1 MGYFFTTLLET
12 LIQAMGGAAD
22 MLGGG
27 VLELLTIDI
36 GTEGSIFGKIFGA
49 FGEFSDYFIVISM
62 TFLAIIMFWQ
72 LAKIMFSPQEC
83 QDTPLGIVG
92 RSIMGGILIY
102 GSKTIILAFENLFNS
117 MYTFFLTMN
126 IDGADVGASISFS
139 SIGSKLTEN
148 LSNGSGTLG
157 IGATLLVFILMLTM
171 CWQFAMYIVEVVERY
186 IVLGVLY
193 YMSPLACSM
202 VGSRSTSSIF
212 GAYVRMVGSQLLLML
227 CNVIFFRLFLSGF
240 NGFDRIINDPAFN
253 KVAGADGNSAL
264 QAAMICWAFMM
275 NGILVIGARI
285 DSYLG
290 TLGLSAA
297 QTGRGLGSALVASA
311 LGVKRVLGTASDAL
325 RGGVRA
331 GKAAAPYAKSGAQKL
346 GGAFGR
352 AYNHTMEKNKDKP
365 LGKALSH
372 ISNSVS
378 NTTGAKA
385 KMGKDGLVTPSSIMN
400 RMDGK
405 AKASQSAA
413 YNGASAAA
421 SLLKSSNMPKGVS
434 DGFDKASFNTEL
446 GGATMKWRDP
456 KTGQVAD
463 VSITP
468 LDKSNIDPSR
478 AQGRAFQVTDENGV
492 KRDMFASATGAGAA
506 AFATSDTAM
515 AKEMKEFAAQPGC
528 TAKEV
533 APGIWHT
540 TETNP
545 DTGAVTTKE
554 YASASMYRPNV
565 SMNSTTEEH
574 GGGTYHVSDI
584 SAAAGGHMTVDNPAQ
599 FAKGVSAKDF
609 GTHLQTE
616 FGQGSSFDFDAGQA
630 AQFAGGLQFT
640 TQDGKSYMAAPT
652 AMYDLSQRAQA
663 SGCHCET
670 ITARNGAQYSAI
682 EIPKSS
688 DGSDL
693 FVKRSG
699 VKNVTGPSQDMGVF
713 ATQKFS
719 ANDSR
724 AQFLYK
730 QNPYAAQAQERRAT
744 GRNSRNRRGK

>member
-62 TFLAIIMFWQ
+62 AFLAINMFWQ

-253 KVAGADGNSAL
+253 KLAGADGNSAL

-331 GKAAAPYAKSGAQKL
+331 GKAAAPYAKAGAQKL

-468 LDKSNIDPSR
+468 LDKSTRAEHRAVLSR
-478 AQGRAFQVTDENGV
+478 YQ
-492 KRDMFASATGAGAA
+492 M
-506 AFATSDTAM
+506 
-515 AKEMKEFAAQPGC
+515 
-528 TAKEV
+528 
-533 APGIWHT
+533 
-540 TETNP
+540 
-545 DTGAVTTKE
+545 
-554 YASASMYRPNV
+554 
-565 SMNSTTEEH
+565 
-574 GGGTYHVSDI
+574 GTV
-584 SAAAGGHMTVDNPAQ
+584 
-599 FAKGVSAKDF
+599 
-609 GTHLQTE
+609 
-616 FGQGSSFDFDAGQA
+616 
-630 AQFAGGLQFT
+630 
-640 TQDGKSYMAAPT
+640 
-652 AMYDLSQRAQA
+652 
-663 SGCHCET
+663 
-670 ITARNGAQYSAI
+670 
-682 EIPKSS
+682 
-688 DGSDL
+688 
-693 FVKRSG
+693 
-699 VKNVTGPSQDMGVF
+699 
-713 ATQKFS
+713 
-719 ANDSR
+719 
-724 AQFLYK
+724 
-730 QNPYAAQAQERRAT
+730 
-744 GRNSRNRRGK
+744 